1 MAEIDK
7 RTKQDILT
15 ALRERAA
22 SYTPEWHFD
31 EKEPDIAAVL
41 AMAYADMAAGTIKK
55 LNGIPLKNKI
65 AYFDRDDV
73 RLPKGRFFFADI
85 IGAKVVDEE
94 GEDLLVP
101 IEDDDVFE
109 SIAAIFEERLA
120 DYYEI
125 NEVDETDTPVS

>member
-55 LNGIPLKNKI
+55 LNGSCKAAGGTTPTPAAVGATLREGDQGEAVYILQ
-65 AYFDRDDV
+65 A
-73 RLPKGRFFFADI
+73 RLFELGYYTGRIDGRFS
-85 IGAKVVDEE
+85 E
-94 GEDLLVP
+94 
-101 IEDDDVFE
+101 
-109 SIAAIFEERLA
+109 
-120 DYYEI
+120 
-125 NEVDETDTPVS
+125 